1 MFISFSTCHEV
12 LPIEGD
18 TKECFL
24 YLLSRG
30 GEIRAFLDDSVYN
43 VPNIYSIYVL
53 IGYNPVCLIIKNKR
67 L

>member
-1 MFISFSTCHEV
+1 MYF
-12 LPIEGD
+12 
-18 TKECFL
+18 FL

-30 GEIRAFLDDSVYN
+30 GEIGAFLDNSLYN

-53 IGYNPVCLIIKNKR
+53 IGDNLVCLIIKNKR